1 VSDKFIELKKE
12 NKQLLQGFQS
22 KLEEY
27 KTKLEA
33 KENEVEYTLGDYD
46 YHVIDEGAVTQRLV
60 GINKVTGET
69 KNFVSLKKAFDLNY
83 DKIEVVGRNDNQ
95 YILKLFESSC
105 EQPFIS
111 LWVID
116 LDEKEISKILS
127 TTNLGIFNSDL
138 SKYVFAVP
146 PMDGGPE
153 FDPNPTWTL
162 TSYDIVNEKI
172 EDIYKFDEEK
182 SLVEDEIEEGECF
195 YKKIDIELVDDSTI
209 EVEVF
214 EDGESEIQKFKI

>member
-95 YILKLFESSC
+95 YILK
-105 EQPFIS
+105 
-111 LWVID
+111 V
-116 LDEKEISKILS
+116 
-127 TTNLGIFNSDL
+127 
-138 SKYVFAVP
+138 V
-146 PMDGGPE
+146 
-153 FDPNPTWTL
+153 
-162 TSYDIVNEKI
+162 
-172 EDIYKFDEEK
+172 
-182 SLVEDEIEEGECF
+182 
-195 YKKIDIELVDDSTI
+195 
-209 EVEVF
+209 
-214 EDGESEIQKFKI
+214 